1 MTSGPYNRV
10 YPDKTIEPTS
20 YGMSFN
26 YDTIKSKYH
35 IDLNNP
41 KVAYDDDWAMTM
53 YGEFRAHASDS
64 HRRLNSQ
71 GIALK

>member
-1 MTSGPYNRV
+1 
-10 YPDKTIEPTS
+10 
-20 YGMSFN
+20 MSFN